1 MRARIF
7 FYVSLVVLAGGIFV
21 TPQISHA
28 LYVNTPVNFVSR
40 LKYTGLSWTN
50 PNIRISIAMKDGGT
64 YSVPFSIGGDTQAG
78 IAGGNFFDV
87 EGILYHISATS
98 SARTFSAGFD
108 GDITVPFA
116 WSQEGKYELDLYKIP
131 PPELM
136 IAPWWRRGLAF
147 LIGKT
152 AYAADTEA
160 PIFVKTIHF
169 TIKDADNP
177 CGAPN
182 SCTDNVLFI
191 PGTEASR
198 LYYRGEFG
206 LEHQVWEPDWHTD
219 IPYLA
224 MNSDGTSKY
233 KLYTKDVIGK
243 MEAHNPLESTIAK
256 IFKKDLEVYGKFENF
271 LNRLVASSTINAWKA
286 YPYDWRYDVRD
297 VVKNGTLTEL
307 PDGSIKRVYLV
318 NVLKR
323 LASTSKTKKVTIV
336 AHSNGGLVAK
346 ALVQYL
352 GADASKYIDR
362 IIVVGTPQWGTPSS
376 IGVMLHGDGETMLG
390 GLVMNGAETRTIIDK
405 LPDAYDLLPSRTYF
419 AHVADPVVVFKTDDS
434 ISGKF
439 ATQFGSVVTSFSNF
453 SNFLEDS
460 AGLDAQ
466 TGGSKNLYAPVPLSS
481 SILAKAS
488 ATHFALDKWTPPFGI
503 SFTAIAG
510 WGQDTVKT
518 LLYTT
523 KSKTVC
529 NALTAGPIPLQCE
542 QVPYLEHTATT
553 TQDGDGTVVSPS
565 AVGKAKDSLYFD
577 TVTFKKQK
585 RVVIVHR
592 NLMAAYPIQNT
603 IKDLLDNTPTN
614 SESYIQ
620 KAKPTSSTTPIK
632 LRIST
637 HSPVNIVVTDSNG
650 AQSGVLQ
657 IPGTDFS
664 GIKRDIIGGS
674 VHIFDDEEYVTVPK
688 NGVYHIIVSGYAHGF
703 ATIQVETIKSDG
715 GITTSALFADIPT
728 SASSTVSFIETNGV
742 SSAPKVDI
750 DGDGKTD
757 LVVASSVPGADPLAY
772 VRYMKNVIDKL
783 GLQKSTQH
791 SLDMRLSAIEHQIEF
806 PREWF
811 NGKTMH
817 RMHKRVHVFRNKKIL
832 LILRPQLSSL
842 THFVE
847 WQFGLSAKL
856 SKLKMFNLF
865 HMKGGLSEQQ
875 AELIINMINQLKS
888 LL

>member
-7 FYVSLVVLAGGIFV
+7 FYVSLVVLTGGIFV

-28 LYVNTPVNFVSR
+28 LSVNESVNFVPR

-50 PNIRISIAMKDGGT
+50 PNTRISVVMKDGGT
-64 YSVPFSIGGDTQAG
+64 YTVPFGIDGDTQAG

-87 EGILYHISATS
+87 EGILYHVSATS
-98 SARTFSAGFD
+98 SARTFSASFD
-108 GDITVPFA
+108 GDITLPFA
-116 WSQEGKYELDLYKIP
+116 WSQNGKYELDLYKFP

-136 IAPWWRRGLAF
+136 IAPWWRRSLTF

-152 AYAADTEA
+152 AYAADIEA

-169 TIKDADNP
+169 TIKDANNP
-177 CGAPN
+177 CSAPN
-182 SCTDNVLFI
+182 SCADNVLFI

-198 LYYRGEFG
+198 LYYRGELG
-206 LEHQVWEPDWHTD
+206 LEHQVWEPNWYTD

-233 KLYTKDVIGK
+233 KLYTKDIIGK
-243 MEAHNPLESTIAK
+243 MEAHNPFESTIAK
-256 IFKKDLEVYGKFENF
+256 IFKKNLEVYGNFEHF

-307 PDGSIKRVYLV
+307 SGGSIKRVYLSD
-318 NVLKR
+318 VLKN

-352 GADASKYIDR
+352 GADASKYIDK

-390 GLVMNGAETRTIIDK
+390 GLVMNGAETRTVIDEM
-405 LPDAYDLLPSRTYF
+405 PDAYDLLPARTYF
-419 AHVADPVVVFKTDDS
+419 VHVADPVVVFKTDDS

-439 ATQFGSVVTSFSNF
+439 AAQFGNVITSFSNF

-466 TGGSKNLYAPVPLSS
+466 AGGSRDLYAPVPLSN

-488 ATHFALDKWTPPFGI
+488 ATHSALDKWTPPSGI

-542 QVPYLEHTATT
+542 QVHYLEHTATT

-565 AVGKAKDSLYFD
+565 AVGNVKDARYFNIKN
-577 TVTFKKQK
+577 FENQHLGK
-585 RVVIVHR
+585 IVHR
-592 NLMAAYPIQNT
+592 NLMAASPIQNT
-603 IKDLLDNTPTN
+603 IKDLLDNATAN
-614 SESYIQ
+614 SEHYIQ
-620 KAKPTSSTTPIK
+620 KTKPTSSTTPIK
-632 LRIST
+632 IRIST
-637 HSPVNIVVTDSNG
+637 HSPVNIVVTDSND
-650 AQSGVLQ
+650 AQSGIVP

-674 VHIFDDEEYVTVPK
+674 VHVFDNEEYVTVPK
-688 NGVYHIIVSGYAHGF
+688 NGVYHILVSGYAHGS

-715 GITTSALFADIPT
+715 NTATNALFADIPT
-728 SASSTVSFIETNGV
+728 SASSTVSFTETNGV
-742 SSAPKVDI
+742 PSAPKVDI

-757 LVVASSVPGADPLAY
+757 LVVASSAPGADPLAY
-772 VRYMKNVIDKL
+772 VRYMKNVIDEL

-791 SLDMRLSAIEHQIEF
+791 SLDVRLSAIEHQIEF
-806 PREWF
+806 PRKWF

-817 RMHKRVHVFRNKKIL
+817 KMHKSAHVFGHKKI

-847 WQFGLSAKL
+847 WQFGLSARL